1 MDNREKLQSIRGILL
16 EQWDPVGVRNEP
28 TAQDEYDRYLP
39 ALLRM
44 LESRASSDEVARYL
58 GDIVDLEMELV
69 TVAERDEAVANA
81 LLQLHL
87 R

>member
-1 MDNREKLQSIRGILL
+1 MDNREKLQSIRALLL

-39 ALLRM
+39 ALLGL
-44 LESRASSDEVARYL
+44 LESRASSDDVARYL

-69 TVAERDEAVANA
+69 TVAERDKAVADA

-87 R
+87 A